1 MKKFVIT
8 FSLFLSCFTLF
19 SQTIQI
25 ESLQKQRELLQEEIQ
40 NTNKLFL
47 DVKKHTTTILQRINL
62 INKQLETRRE
72 LITVYRN
79 EIAALEKEQ
88 KRLEKEIIKLNEE
101 LTKKQENYARA
112 IKGML
117 NHQQSQKKLFFIL
130 SGKTLGESLRRM
142 QYLKDYSKW
151 QKKQAEE
158 IKRKS
163 NPGKG
168 SGFFIGKKNVVLRY
182 LNQLNLYLKLNAN
195 PAYQ

>member
-8 FSLFLSCFTLF
+8 FSLFLSCFTSF

-47 DVKKHTTTILQRINL
+47 DVKKHTSTILQRINL

-72 LITVYRN
+72 LITVYRK

-101 LTKKQENYARA
+101 LTEKQEYYARA
-112 IKGML
+112 IKGKL
-117 NHQQSQKKLFFIL
+117 NHQQSQNKLFFIL

-142 QYLKDYSKW
+142 QYLKDYSKL
-151 QKKQAEE
+151 QKKHAVE
-158 IKRKS
+158 I
-163 NPGKG
+163 
-168 SGFFIGKKNVVLRY
+168 
-182 LNQLNLYLKLNAN
+182 
-195 PAYQ
+195 